1 MEDPKRQEELF
12 DNCLK
17 EEKYWRQKQY
27 DHEWNEDKLN
37 SRWCKEQADYWK
49 DKINHGIFWEPK
61 F

>member
-1 MEDPKRQEELF
+1 
-12 DNCLK
+12 LK

-37 SRWCKEQADYWK
+37 ARWCKEQADYWK